1 MNNLFEIIQSALI
14 FFLAISGLRQSRKI
28 YLLSESLDLTDFNN
42 ENTEETLKIMVSDIN
57 ENFITITKFVNET
70 NKNFKLID
78 SEHKQFN
85 LRLNTLSNNI
95 HKVDDKCQNSFLKV
109 GKKLEITK
117 SEDQQLFD
125 IIQSI
130 KHSNGLSIA
139 EDKIIKQAKK
149 NYKKGTYFIP
159 VSEPLSNH
167 TVLKKSKHSNIQVV
181 FSEKFYFQAGKLYAK
196 TGNVTSH
203 VIWHSGTWAEIIPS
217 TNE

>member
-28 YLLSESLDLTDFNN
+28 YLLSESLDLTDDNN
-42 ENTEETLKIMVSDIN
+42 EKTEEFLKIMVSDIN

-78 SEHKQFN
+78 SENKQFN
-85 LRLNTLSNNI
+85 LRLNTLSNNV
-95 HKVDDKCQNSFLKV
+95 HKIDDKCKNSFLKV

-130 KHSNGLSIA
+130 KYSNGMSIA
-139 EDKIIKQAKK
+139 EEKLMKQAKK

-159 VSEPLSNH
+159 VSESLGNH
-167 TVLKKSKHSNIQVV
+167 TVLKKSKNSNLQVV
-181 FSEKFYFQAGKLYAK
+181 VGEKFNFLSGKLYAK

-203 VIWHSGTWAEIIPS
+203 VIWDSGTWAEIIPS